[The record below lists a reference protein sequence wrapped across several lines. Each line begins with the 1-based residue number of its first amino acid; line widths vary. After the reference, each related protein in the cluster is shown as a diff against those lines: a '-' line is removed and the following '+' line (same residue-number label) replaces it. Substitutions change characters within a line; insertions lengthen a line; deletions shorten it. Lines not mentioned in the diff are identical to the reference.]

1 MSIQWRPEVNP
12 LTTPQSFRIRCVPR
26 NTASEQD
33 LAADVSSSQPNFSPE
48 AVETILN
55 AEDEAILE
63 RLLAGEQVTKH
74 GSFSYYLTFTG
85 RLENADDPLPPLDEC
100 LQVSVRISQ
109 NFLERLRQAAQTER
123 LAATEKLPVLTA
135 AEDTV
140 LGLRN
145 VLRSDGMLRIT
156 GSNLF
161 FDRKDSGSQCL
172 IEGTRSGSAVQTR
185 VGTIANTEIVLMPDV
200 PSQAG
205 AWNNEYQLSLTTRYT
220 ENGSLRTGI
229 YKQMLR
235 TPLTV
240 ELAQPVGILSG
251 SGTSPLVRVTGG
263 SLAVSEVQARIQ
275 VIRDV
280 QDGDLRI
287 NLLDMEEGGQEGDEL
302 RVNAN
307 STYTL
312 SGWTGSNVTSLEI
325 TVDDYD
331 GLLALVK
338 TTYAGRLVDVLYLSM
353 GS

>member
-1 MSIQWRPEVNP
+1 M
-12 LTTPQSFRIRCVPR
+12 
-26 NTASEQD
+26 
-33 LAADVSSSQPNFSPE
+33 
-48 AVETILN
+48 
-55 AEDEAILE
+55 
-63 RLLAGEQVTKH
+63 
-74 GSFSYYLTFTG
+74 
-85 RLENADDPLPPLDEC
+85 
-100 LQVSVRISQ
+100 
-109 NFLERLRQAAQTER
+109 
-123 LAATEKLPVLTA
+123 
-135 AEDTV
+135 
-140 LGLRN
+140 
-145 VLRSDGMLRIT
+145 
-156 GSNLF
+156 
-161 FDRKDSGSQCL
+161 
-172 IEGTRSGSAVQTR
+172 
-185 VGTIANTEIVLMPDV
+185 
-200 PSQAG
+200 
-205 AWNNEYQLSLTTRYT
+205 
-220 ENGSLRTGI
+220 RTGI

-263 SLAVSEVQARIQ
+263 SLAISEVQARIQ
-275 VIRDV
+275 VIRDIH
-280 QDGDLRI
+280 DGDLRI